1 MILPDTV
8 SCYCDSAVVIDVFLS
23 QNIANTD
30 LFWMKLFLLTETILH
45 LEPCA
50 SKQGGTSIVVTIM
63 DWQIWFKMSE
73 KWVTSALALIYIL
86 QILKCAQI
94 TFKVKNKNY
103 VSVMYSDKASQGSFK
118 VVNQTTP
125 GYGF

>member
-50 SKQGGTSIVVTIM
+50 SKEGGTSIVVTIM

-73 KWVTSALALIYIL
+73 K
-86 QILKCAQI
+86 
-94 TFKVKNKNY
+94 
-103 VSVMYSDKASQGSFK
+103 
-118 VVNQTTP
+118 
-125 GYGF
+125 